1 MFLCA
6 TIPMTDLKVLHLEA
20 DPYEDKTKQNKTKSQ
35 SRVQAP
41 SRELLA
47 LCLGVLAVQFG
58 VRYLERTDG
67 VDVLAWL
74 LSS

>member
-47 LCLGVLAVQFG
+47 LCLGVLGAYVCIS
-58 VRYLERTDG
+58 VRTYVSKHAD
-67 VDVLAWL
+67 
-74 LSS
+74 